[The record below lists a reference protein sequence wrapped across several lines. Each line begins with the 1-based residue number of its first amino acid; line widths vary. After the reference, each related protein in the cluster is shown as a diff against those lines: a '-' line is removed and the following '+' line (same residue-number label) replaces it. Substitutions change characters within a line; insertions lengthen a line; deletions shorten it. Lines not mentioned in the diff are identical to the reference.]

1 MQLCAGADFLHVKLL
16 QCQVQEKQACC
27 PGPGSCLCQGIL
39 VNELDVPVIITIIES
54 SALILILIRLG
65 PARMF
70 DAASLKVARRPGAF
84 MISKSWACPL
94 GHPKTSPNRCLIST
108 GPWSLYS
115 HVKMPS
121 CGACSSASY
130 ARNHLGLQRRWRN
143 HAQQG
148 IAEAAASEKTT
159 GGRHIN
165 MAWSLVGAG
174 HLPVASGLAF
184 FGSIEKLKSSS
195 GDVCDEV
202 ASRPGNTTVFAR
214 SAQSKSRDAIC
225 LRDRDLSDS
234 VSLSSIKVP
243 LQVSLP
249 PGWPD
254 VTGGLA
260 GLLGMP
266 SCRKS
271 STLTTGRPAGAS
283 GLVVLDPG
291 CRKRK
296 ACQGNRSKIREGL
309 GPVCPLLLLHPCT

>member
-1 MQLCAGADFLHVKLL
+1 MSDLDRALELVFAREDALL
-16 QCQVQEKQACC
+16 RGVLVSK
-27 PGPGSCLCQGIL
+27 LCQKPSG
-39 VNELDVPVIITIIES
+39 S
-54 SALILILIRLG
+54 
-65 PARMF
+65 
-70 DAASLKVARRPGAF
+70 AASLAQSCA
-84 MISKSWACPL
+84 A
-94 GHPKTSPNRCLIST
+94 GHREGGGIGEDNRSP
-108 GPWSLYS
+108 
-115 HVKMPS
+115 
-121 CGACSSASY
+121 A
-130 ARNHLGLQRRWRN
+130 
-143 HAQQG
+143 
-148 IAEAAASEKTT
+148 
-159 GGRHIN
+159 RHIN
-165 MAWSLVGAG
+165 MAWSLVDAG

-214 SAQSKSRDAIC
+214 RAQSKSRDAIC

-243 LQVSLP
+243 LQVSLSS
-249 PGWPD
+249 PGRPD

-283 GLVVLDPG
+283 GLAVLDPG

-296 ACQGNRSKIREGL
+296 ACQGNRSKIRERL
-309 GPVCPLLLLHPCT
+309 GPVCPLLLLHPCTRDPAPITPSTCTEQGRASCSFLSMAL